1 MEGAATMKQRNLKP
15 VLWSQLADFL
25 IETDEHGSDI
35 VWQLPDGRVYRC
47 SGILET
53 PVREDLRR
61 PLEAG
66 S

>member
-1 MEGAATMKQRNLKP
+1 MEGTAEMKQRNMVRVWGVVDMHLE
-15 VLWSQLADFL
+15 A
-25 IETDEHGSDI
+25 DEHGSDI
-35 VWQLPDGRVYRC
+35 VWKLPDGRVYRS

-53 PVREDLRR
+53 PVRDDLRR